1 MNIQEFAEETG
12 LSKDTLRLYEKKQL
26 LIPARTPCNYR
37 CYNHTDAATAK
48 VIINLKRAGLSLVEC
63 QKVLALQQR
72 PITAECR
79 GEALAFIQTKRRDAA
94 AQARF
99 YQGLLTVLACISQE
113 IEKPTNNPQQVNDL
127 INQVGELDD

>member
-26 LIPARTPCNYR
+26 LIPARTPGNYR
-37 CYNHTDAATAK
+37 CYNHTDAAT

-72 PITAECR
+72 PITADCR